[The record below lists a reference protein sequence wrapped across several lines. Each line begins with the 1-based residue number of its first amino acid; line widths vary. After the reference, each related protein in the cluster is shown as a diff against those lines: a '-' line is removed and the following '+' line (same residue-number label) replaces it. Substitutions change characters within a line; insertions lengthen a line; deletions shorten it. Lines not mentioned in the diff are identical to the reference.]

1 MAQSVNQSIGL
12 TLGPG
17 KQRISAGV
25 HQLEKEREKVLGKID
40 QVDHKIEN
48 EAAKAKSGIMSWFG
62 K

>member
-48 EAAKAKSGIMSWFG
+48 EAAKARAES
-62 K
+62 